1 MNNLALR
8 INGRLGLPVTTPHP
22 SPCVSHPILS
32 ASELECLA
40 QRIATIDGVTLAL
53 ARQQIARFRG
63 APSGPNVLAMRRRVR
78 CRALVPPVSRPFLH

>member
-1 MNNLALR
+1 MNSLALR

-40 QRIATIDGVTLAL
+40 QRIATIDGVSLAL

-63 APSGPNVLAMRRRVR
+63 APSGPNVLAMRRNVR
-78 CRALVPPVSRPFLH
+78 RLPLAPALSRPLH

>member
-8 INGRLGLPVTTPHP
+8 INGRLGLPGPTAHP

-40 QRIATIDGVTLAL
+40 QRIAKSTA
-53 ARQQIARFRG
+53 
-63 APSGPNVLAMRRRVR
+63 SRR
-78 CRALVPPVSRPFLH
+78 LRPANK